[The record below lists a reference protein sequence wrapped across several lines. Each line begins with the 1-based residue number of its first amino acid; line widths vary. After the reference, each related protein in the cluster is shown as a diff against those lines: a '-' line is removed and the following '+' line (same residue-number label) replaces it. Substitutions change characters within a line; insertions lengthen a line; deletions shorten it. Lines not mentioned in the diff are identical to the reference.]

1 MRVRFSAYASVME
14 SLTVSSSMLIPSAV
28 NAAIT
33 PAMLAVLWG
42 IADELDRRRVSAA
55 TTDALWLEMP
65 SKRLRDPDGRNDNF
79 WLREC
84 LDRLQ
89 SIQLKGEYRGDP
101 WGAVVVGEYHL
112 TQGGSMCRLLLVPAT
127 IRAFRA
133 PETFAKI
140 ELTAAYKL
148 KGHARRFYAALSD
161 KKRMGNPYWSYQL
174 GELRSIFGTEDKYPK
189 WHDFN
194 RYVLTPALEEINDY
208 GTVEIKATPLK
219 EGRGIVG
226 VRFDW
231 KWKALDDARET
242 AEENEKHES
251 ARRKPDGPR
260 EVPPPLAAVDV
271 PPEEPRRKEGT
282 AEERA
287 ARSAEIMRQA
297 GFKSTG

>member
-1 MRVRFSAYASVME
+1 ME
-14 SLTVSSSMLIPSAV
+14 SFTVSSSMLIPSAANV
-28 NAAIT
+28 AIT

-42 IADELDRRRVSAA
+42 MADELDRRRVSAA

-84 LDRLQ
+84 LDRLMGV
-89 SIQLKGEYRGDP
+89 QLRGEYRGDP
-101 WGAVVVGEYHL
+101 WGAVIVAEYHL
-112 TQGGSMCRLLLVPAT
+112 TQGGTMCRILVTPAAV
-127 IRAFRA
+127 RAIRA

-148 KGHARRFYAALSD
+148 KGHARRLYAALAD

-174 GELRSIFGTEDKYPK
+174 PDLRAIFDADTKYPK

-194 RYVLTPALEEINDY
+194 RYVLTPAIAEINDY
-208 GTVEIKATPLK
+208 GTVELKAAPIK

-231 KWKALDDARET
+231 TWKSLDEARET
-242 AEENEKHES
+242 AEENERHGD
-251 ARRKPDGPR
+251 ARRKTSTADAPPLTD
-260 EVPPPLAAVDV
+260 PPPAK
-271 PPEEPRRKEGT
+271 RKEGT

-287 ARSAEIMRQA
+287 AFTEKLMREA
-297 GFKSTG
+297 GYK